1 MIEFSIM
8 IVSQHAHLSHNW
20 REIKQVS
27 NYNFFVIGHLRHS
40 HVKWARFDGFQR
52 NVFKTEGK
60 RY

>member
-1 MIEFSIM
+1 MIEFSIV

-40 HVKWARFDGFQR
+40 HVKCARFDGFQL